1 VDGGY
6 ADVVGGGRRR
16 GGRPASVVAD
26 TLGSVR
32 GSNLVQRLVIIVA
45 AVLVV
50 VLVAGVALAAVLVR
64 RPLPSYDAETT
75 VRILSTDVEVLRD
88 ERGVPQIYADTD
100 TDLFRAQGYVHA
112 QDRFFEMDYRRHV
125 TAGRLSELVGENEAA
140 LAADR
145 VIRTFGWRRV
155 AEQEWDLLSDETR
168 GYFTAYAEGVNAYL
182 DSREASQLGMEY
194 TVLGLV
200 TELRDIEPWTP
211 IDSLAWL
218 KAMAWDLSANDAA
231 ELGRATA
238 VRALGGDVARV
249 EELYPPYPESQNLPI
264 IPPPPAEEEDAT
276 VEDASWQQP
285 PSGAVDA
292 VESAYAAVQASPRL
306 LGEGD
311 GIGSN
316 SFVVSGEHTAS
327 GLPVLA
333 NDPHL
338 GVTAPGIWHQV
349 GLHCREISTLCTF
362 DVAGFDF
369 AGMPGVIIGR
379 NAELSW
385 GLTNLG
391 ADVVDFFLERVYDDG
406 TYLRGD
412 ERVPLTRRTE
422 TISVNGGSDEA
433 LSVAAT
439 EHGPIVSGV
448 LPDTAAANNS
458 PVPDGSPSP
467 GFGGYAVA
475 MSWTAL
481 TPGRTGDAI
490 FALNRAR
497 NAEDVAAAA
506 AIFEVPAQSIV
517 FATAEGDIGYQAPGR
532 IPVRQQVEDG
542 PVPSDGSWPRPG
554 WDGRYDWAG
563 YVPAEDMPRALNPAE
578 GFVVAANQAARPAGQ
593 GPFLTR
599 DWDYGF
605 RAQRLRDLIS
615 QAIEDGTAIDPEW
628 ANAAMNDEWS
638 PYAELLVPALLDVTV
653 TDGFVREAVT
663 LLEDW
668 SESDYQQDGDSAAAA
683 YFAAVWANLLD
694 LTFRDDLPATLA
706 PDGGSRWLVVV
717 DRLLEDP
724 TNAWWDDRRTVNLV
738 ESRDEI
744 LLQALTAAR
753 NELTQTLGKDPADWR
768 WSRLHVVAPEH
779 AVLGDD
785 VPAPVSWYANPGAVG
800 VGGGSSIVNATGWDA
815 GAEIDGRRDYG
826 VTSVPS
832 MRMAVDMG
840 EPDASLW
847 VNFTGVS
854 GHPASAHYDDQLG
867 AWAAGEAFPWPFG
880 RSAVEEAAESTST
893 LNAPG

>member
-1 VDGGY
+1 M
-6 ADVVGGGRRR
+6 
-16 GGRPASVVAD
+16 
-26 TLGSVR
+26 R
-32 GSNLVQRLVIIVA
+32 GSHLLQRLAIVVA

-50 VLVAGVALAAVLVR
+50 ILVAGVALAAVLVR
-64 RPLPSYDAETT
+64 RPLPDYGGETT
-75 VRILSTDVEVLRD
+75 LRILSSEVEVLRD

-100 TDLFRAQGYVHA
+100 TDLMRAQGYVHA

-125 TAGRLSELVGENEAA
+125 TAGRVSELVGENESA
-140 LAADR
+140 LAADQ
-145 VIRTFGWRRV
+145 VIRTLGWRRV
-155 AEQEWDLLSDETR
+155 AEQEWDLLSEESR
-168 GYFTAYAEGVNAYL
+168 ALFEAYADGVNAYL
-182 DSREASQLGMEY
+182 DSREASQLGVEY
-194 TVLGLV
+194 TVLGIV
-200 TELRDIEPWTP
+200 TDLGEIAPWTP

-218 KAMAWDLSANDAA
+218 KAMAWDLAANVDD

-238 VRALGGDVARV
+238 VRALGGDISRV
-249 EELYPPYPESQNLPI
+249 GQIYPAYPEAQNLPI
-264 IPPPPAEEEDAT
+264 IPPPDATDPEAT
-276 VEDASWQQP
+276 VEDASWP
-285 PSGAVDA
+285 APAGVADA
-292 VESAYAAVQASPRL
+292 VESAHAAVQATPRL
-306 LGEGD
+306 LGEGE

-316 SFVVSGEHTAS
+316 SFVVSGEHTAT

-338 GVTAPGIWHQV
+338 GISAPGIWHQV
-349 GLHCREISTLCTF
+349 GLHCREITTLCTF

-369 AGMPGVIIGR
+369 AGMPGVIIGH
-379 NAELSW
+379 NAELAW

-422 TISVNGGSDEA
+422 TIAVNGGTDVSLA
-433 LSVAAT
+433 VAAT
-439 EHGPIVSGV
+439 SHGPIVSGI
-448 LPDTAAANNS
+448 LPDTAAANSS

-490 FALNRAR
+490 FALNRAT

-506 AIFEVPAQSIV
+506 ALFEVPAQNIV
-517 FATAEGDIGYQAPGR
+517 FATTDGDIGYQAPGR
-532 IPVRQQVEDG
+532 VPVRQAVADG

-563 YVPAEDMPRALNPAE
+563 YVPAADMPSALNPEE
-578 GFVVAANQAARPAGQ
+578 GFIVAANQAVLPAGQ
-593 GPFLTR
+593 GPFLTG

-605 RAQRLRDLIS
+605 RSQRLRELIS
-615 QAIEDGTAIDPEW
+615 GAIADGTAIDAEW
-628 ANAAMNDEWS
+628 ANAAMNDEAS
-638 PYAELLVPALLDVTV
+638 AYAEHLVPALLDVTV
-653 TDGFVREAVT
+653 PDAFVREAVD
-663 LLEDW
+663 LLEEWAADG
-668 SESDYQQDGDSAAAA
+668 YQQSGDSAAAA

-694 LTFRDDLPATLA
+694 LTFADDLPATLA

-724 TNAWWDDRRTVNLV
+724 TNAWWDDRRTINLV

-744 LLQALTAAR
+744 LLQALVAAR
-753 NELTQTLGKDPADWR
+753 NELTQTLGKNPEDWQ
-768 WSRLHVVAPEH
+768 WSRLHVAAPQH
-779 AVLGDD
+779 PVLGDG
-785 VPAPVSWYANPGAVG
+785 VPAPVSWFANPSPVG

-815 GAEIDGRRDYG
+815 SAEVEGRRDYR

-832 MRMAVDMG
+832 MRMAVELGDL
-840 EPDASLW
+840 DRSLW

-854 GHPASAHYDDQLG
+854 GHPADDHYADQLG
-867 AWAAGEAFPWPFG
+867 AWAAGEAFPWPFS
-880 RSAVEEAAESTST
+880 RAAVDEAAASTRT
-893 LNAPG
+893 LRHPG